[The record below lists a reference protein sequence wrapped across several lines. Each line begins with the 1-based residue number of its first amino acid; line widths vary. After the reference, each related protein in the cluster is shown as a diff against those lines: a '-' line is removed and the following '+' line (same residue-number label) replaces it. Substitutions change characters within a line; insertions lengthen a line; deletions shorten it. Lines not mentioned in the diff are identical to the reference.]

1 MDEHAYKRWS
11 FVFQALA
18 ALSIIVGGAIG
29 LWRYFD
35 ITTKQFQKPLWDR
48 QIELYFELSNV
59 SSTLASTHDYDE
71 WISAKYKFFKLI
83 NGPMII
89 VQDNIVQKAI
99 ETMANKLMKV
109 SWKDIEASLHDLKT
123 RPPLERESI
132 ILSYTIRDALDS
144 SMNLNRPAVGDE
156 WRKWNP

>member
-1 MDEHAYKRWS
+1 MDENVYKKWS
-11 FVFQALA
+11 LVLQSLT
-18 ALSIIVGGAIG
+18 ALSIVVGGALG

-35 ITTKQFQKPLWDR
+35 TTTKQFQKPLWDR

-59 SSTLASTHDYDE
+59 SSTLASTNDHEE
-71 WISAKYKFFKLI
+71 WMSARVKFFKLI

-89 VQDNIVQKAI
+89 VQDNKVQIAI
-99 ETMANKLMKV
+99 ETMANKLVTV
-109 SWKDIEASLHDLKT
+109 SWKDIEASLQDSKT

-132 ILSYTIRDALDS
+132 ILSYTIRDALDT

-156 WRKWNP
+156 WRNWNQ